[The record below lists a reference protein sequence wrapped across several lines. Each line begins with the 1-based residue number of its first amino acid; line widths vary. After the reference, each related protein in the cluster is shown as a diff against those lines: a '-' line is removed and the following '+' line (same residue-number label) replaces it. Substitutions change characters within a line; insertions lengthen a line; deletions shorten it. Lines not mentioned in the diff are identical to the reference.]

1 MKSIAEQMVNLERKN
16 MKRVANGLAEIQD
29 DAPQQAEQVAEIF
42 NTLFGQLRAAFPAA
56 MANLRTQ
63 EELNEFR
70 RQWLL
75 SFRENGITTMA
86 QVNAGMRAARKQEKP
101 FLPSPGQFVAWC
113 RDGKGALG
121 ITAAE
126 VLKEFWHWRRTVF
139 RYPTS
144 EQYPW
149 TQAVMYQIC
158 LELRRRSNDR
168 QLTEPELLAEAKK
181 LIQYWDDRVTEGKPV
196 PPIRKALSA
205 PAQDSGPTPAEI
217 LKAEYLRRK
226 GMV

>member
-1 MKSIAEQMVNLERKN
+1 MKSIAEQMVNLDREN

-113 RDGKGALG
+113 REGKGALG

-149 TQAVMYQIC
+149 TKAVMYHIC

-196 PPIRKALSA
+196 PPVRKALSS

>member
-1 MKSIAEQMVNLERKN
+1 MKSIAEQMVNLDREN

-86 QVNAGMRAARKQEKP
+86 QVNAGMRAARKEEKP

-149 TQAVMYQIC
+149 TQAVMYHIC

-181 LIQYWDDRVTEGKPV
+181 LIEYWDDRVTEGKPV
-196 PPIRKALSA
+196 PPVRKALSA

>member
-1 MKSIAEQMVNLERKN
+1 MKSIAEKMLNLDREN

-29 DAPQQAEQVAEIF
+29 DAPQQVEQVAEIF
-42 NTLFGQLRAAFPAA
+42 NTLFGQLRAAFPAV

-75 SFRENGITTMA
+75 SFRENGIITMA

-113 RDGKGALG
+113 REGKGALG

-149 TQAVMYQIC
+149 SQAVMYHIC

-168 QLTEPELLAEAKK
+168 QLTEPELLGEAKK

-196 PPIRKALSA
+196 PPVRKALSA

>member
-1 MKSIAEQMVNLERKN
+1 MKSIAEQMVNLDREN
-16 MKRVANGLAEIQD
+16 MKRVANGLAEIQE
-29 DAPQQAEQVAEIF
+29 DAPKQAEQVAEIF

-149 TQAVMYQIC
+149 TQAVMYHIC

-196 PPIRKALSA
+196 PPVRKALSA

>member
-1 MKSIAEQMVNLERKN
+1 MKSIAEQMVNLDREN
-16 MKRVANGLAEIQD
+16 MKLVANGLAEIQD
-29 DAPQQAEQVAEIF
+29 DAPKQAEQVAEIF

-113 RDGKGALG
+113 REGKGALG

-149 TQAVMYQIC
+149 SQAVMYHIC

-168 QLTEPELLAEAKK
+168 QLTEPELLGEAKK
-181 LIQYWDDRVTEGKPV
+181 LIQYWDDRATEGKPV
-196 PPIRKALSA
+196 PPVRKALSA